1 MNKNELFITFF
12 SKAKTNHKSDEQI
25 NRNKKFNIKHNYRFH
40 EISLIINLVNADFRY
55 FRAMYIFFRGI
66 FLKFKIKKKNRMI
79 TYYVYV
85 INNSVFVPY
94 ECPAEIWICSD
105 VFILIF

>member
-40 EISLIINLVNADFRY
+40 ESSLIINLVNADFRY
-55 FRAMYIFFRGI
+55 FRVMYIIFRGI
-66 FLKFKIKKKNRMI
+66 FFKIQDKKEKSNDNLLRLC
-79 TYYVYV
+79 
-85 INNSVFVPY
+85 N
-94 ECPAEIWICSD
+94 
-105 VFILIF
+105 